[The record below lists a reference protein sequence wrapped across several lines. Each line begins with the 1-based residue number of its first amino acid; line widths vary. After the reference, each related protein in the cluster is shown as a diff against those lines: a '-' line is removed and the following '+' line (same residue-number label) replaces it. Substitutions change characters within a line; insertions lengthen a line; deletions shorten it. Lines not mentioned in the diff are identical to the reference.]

1 MKPAKSLSLNALAN
15 AGGYAVAVVT
25 AFVIAP
31 ITIRTLG
38 DTRYGAWVLVSEVI
52 GYYGLLDLGIRG
64 AVSFFVARYAA
75 RDQQAE
81 VEQTVSTAFWLLA
94 ACGTLAWLIG
104 VGLTLGF
111 PYIFKV
117 QGLDVTEAQTALFI
131 MSTLIAISLPMN
143 AFGGALVG
151 KQRFDITAAVEAANR
166 VLTAILVYVVLK
178 AGGGLIALAL
188 VQAGG
193 RLFSWSWTLVA
204 CRSVLGGV
212 FGRWRAVR
220 PERVRQLVGYGIR
233 NAIGETAL
241 LVIYRLDLTV
251 IGVFV
256 GVSRITGY
264 SIAGTLVGYA
274 SALCTNIAYVFTPR
288 FAHLASRGDDAAA
301 RELYFFGLRVT
312 GLLVVAMMGGLLVF
326 GRSFITLWLGPSY
339 VSGAWSDRSDVI
351 MIVLIAG
358 YLPHMLQSIS
368 RQRLF
373 AMAKVRFLM
382 WLNVGEAAANLVLS
396 VILAKRY
403 GPVGVAFGTLIP
415 LLVTQLAVMPRYTS
429 RVFQVPLPE
438 LLRRG
443 FAAPLTGGLL
453 MASANVACLYAVPPL
468 NWGTFFFDVAV
479 CACVA
484 AAIIAAVGLT
494 AGERRAV
501 WERISPLARR
511 RPA

>member
-1 MKPAKSLSLNALAN
+1 M
-15 AGGYAVAVVT
+15 
-25 AFVIAP
+25 
-31 ITIRTLG
+31 
-38 DTRYGAWVLVSEVI
+38 
-52 GYYGLLDLGIRG
+52 
-64 AVSFFVARYAA
+64 
-75 RDQQAE
+75 
-81 VEQTVSTAFWLLA
+81 
-94 ACGTLAWLIG
+94 
-104 VGLTLGF
+104 
-111 PYIFKV
+111 
-117 QGLDVTEAQTALFI
+117 
-131 MSTLIAISLPMN
+131 
-143 AFGGALVG
+143 
-151 KQRFDITAAVEAANR
+151 
-166 VLTAILVYVVLK
+166 LK

-429 RVFQVPLPE
+429 RVFQGPAAGATPARLRGAADRRAADGLRERGLPLRGAAPQLGHV

-443 FAAPLTGGLL
+443 RVRVRRGSHHRG
-453 MASANVACLYAVPPL
+453 
-468 NWGTFFFDVAV
+468 
-479 CACVA
+479 
-484 AAIIAAVGLT
+484 
-494 AGERRAV
+494 RRADGRRTPRGLGADFSSRTPPARV
-501 WERISPLARR
+501 IVRRIAVAQGRIVC
-511 RPA
+511 